1 MANQQARREGILT
14 GDTIAAAAT
23 AAGKAAI
30 GVVRI
35 SGPEALT
42 IAEAICAKSL
52 PPRMAQFCSFR
63 SLSGE
68 MIDSGLALS
77 FPAPASFTGEDVVE
91 LQCHGSPVV
100 VDWLLED
107 IFGRGARPA
116 TPGEFSLRAF
126 LNEKLDLT
134 QAEAIADLIA
144 SGSRAAVKA
153 AGRSLTGHFSERVAT
168 LQAELNRLRVLCESW
183 LDFPDEDI
191 DHAASEQLERG
202 WRQLLAAIDG
212 VIGEA
217 AQGRKLNDGVHIA
230 IAGLPNAGKSS
241 LLNRLSGSETAIV
254 TEQAGTTRDTIRE
267 TVNLAGVA
275 LTLVDMAGLRETT
288 DLVEGEGVRRARAEI
303 AEADHV
309 LWVADISVGIES
321 AAAGAARAMPNG
333 QRYSL
338 VLNKIDVIEG
348 EPRQFDADGRRVL
361 ALSAKTGDG
370 VDALRRHL
378 QRIAGLDEATDG
390 GFSARR
396 RHIDAL
402 EHARARIAAAGPLF
416 AGSLELAAEELKAAQ
431 SHLDELT
438 GEHSS
443 DDLLGEIFSSFCIGK

>member
-1 MANQQARREGILT
+1 MAHQQARREGILT

-30 GVVRI
+30 GIVRI
-35 SGPEALT
+35 SGPKSQA
-42 IAEAICAKSL
+42 IAAAICARKL
-52 PPRMAQFCSFR
+52 RPRTAEFCQFR
-63 SLSGE
+63 TLNNE
-68 MIDSGLALS
+68 LVDQGLALF

-100 VDWLLED
+100 IDWLLED

-126 LNEKLDLT
+126 LNDKLDLT
-134 QAEAIADLIA
+134 QAEAIADLID
-144 SGSRAAVKA
+144 SGSRAAVRA
-153 AGRSLTGHFSERVAT
+153 AGRSLSGRFSERVAS
-168 LQAELNRLRVLCESW
+168 LQAELTRLRVLAESG

-191 DHAASEQLERG
+191 DHAAGDELQVR
-202 WRQLLAAIDG
+202 WQQVVDAIDQ
-212 VIGEA
+212 VMQEA
-217 AQGRKLNDGVHIA
+217 AHGRKLNDGVHIA

-241 LLNRLSGSETAIV
+241 LLNRLSGTDSAIV

-267 TVNLAGVA
+267 TVNLAGVS
-275 LTLVDMAGLRETT
+275 LTLVDMAGLRETA
-288 DLVEGEGVRRARAEI
+288 DLIEGEGVRRARAEI

-309 LWVADISVGIES
+309 RWVADVGDGIEH
-321 AAAGAARAMPNG
+321 AQAGAARAIPKG

-338 VLNKIDVIEG
+338 ILNKIDVIEG
-348 EPRQFDADGRRVL
+348 EPRQFDADGQRVL

-370 VDALRRHL
+370 VDALRKHL
-378 QRIAGLDEATDG
+378 KRIAGFAEGTDG

-396 RHIDAL
+396 RHVEAL
-402 EHARARIAAAGPLF
+402 QNARDRIAAAGPLL
-416 AGSLELAAEELKAAQ
+416 ASGLELAAEELKAAQ
-431 SHLDELT
+431 SALDRLT

>member
-30 GVVRI
+30 GVVRL
-35 SGPEALT
+35 SGSRARE

-52 PPRMAQFCSFR
+52 TPRAAQFCRFR
-63 SLSGE
+63 SLDGE
-68 MIDSGLALS
+68 VIDSGLALS

-100 VDWLLED
+100 IDWLLED
-107 IFGRGARPA
+107 IFARGARPA

-126 LNEKLDLT
+126 LNDKLDLT
-134 QAEAIADLIA
+134 QAEAIADLIE
-144 SGSRAAVKA
+144 SGSRAAVRA
-153 AGRSLTGHFSERVAT
+153 AGRSLTGRFSERVAE
-168 LQAELNRLRVLCESW
+168 LQAELSRLRVLCESW

-191 DHAASEQLERG
+191 DHAASEELKRSWQ
-202 WRQLLAAIDG
+202 QLLAAVDR
-212 VIGEA
+212 VLDEA
-217 AQGRKLNDGVHIA
+217 SHGRKLNDGVHIA

-241 LLNRLSGSETAIV
+241 LLNRLSGSDTAIV

-267 TVNLAGVA
+267 TIDLAGVS
-275 LTLVDMAGLRETT
+275 LTLVDMAGLRETV
-288 DLVEGEGVRRARAEI
+288 DPVEGEGVRRARAEI
-303 AEADHV
+303 ADADHV
-309 LWVADISVGIES
+309 LWVADVSAGIES
-321 AAAGAARAMPNG
+321 AQGGAARAIPKG
-333 QRYSL
+333 RPYSL

-348 EPRQFDADGRRVL
+348 EPRQFDAGCRVL

-370 VDALRRHL
+370 IDALRKHL
-378 QRIAGLDEATDG
+378 QRIAGLDEGTEG
-390 GFSARR
+390 SFSARR
-396 RHIDAL
+396 RHVEAL
-402 EHARARIAAAGPLF
+402 QNARARIAAAGPLF
-416 AGSLELAAEELKAAQ
+416 ARGLELAAEELKAAQ